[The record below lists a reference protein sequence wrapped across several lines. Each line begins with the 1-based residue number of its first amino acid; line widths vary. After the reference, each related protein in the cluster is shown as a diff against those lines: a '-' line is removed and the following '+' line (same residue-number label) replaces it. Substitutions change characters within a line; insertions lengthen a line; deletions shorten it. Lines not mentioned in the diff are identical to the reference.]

1 MTNKEERI
9 LITKVS
15 PHCRALRISC
25 DPFDD
30 DDGMFCAKIG
40 RYGRITEKDCAKC
53 KNPVLAGISRTEAV
67 ERMAHALCVRIHGPC
82 DRCEHVKGGDE
93 GHCNDY
99 KSYAEAALDALLGVK
114 NA

>member
-1 MTNKEERI
+1 MSDKEERI

-67 ERMAHALCVRIHGPC
+67 ERMASAFCK
-82 DRCEHVKGGDE
+82 RCKKDSCCCSDCIISKETV
-93 GHCNDY
+93 
-99 KSYAEAALDALLGVK
+99 EASLDALLGGK
-114 NA
+114 NG